1 MEPLLQFLGE
11 LIFQVGGELL
21 AELGLRSMRES
32 FRHTPNPVIAAFGY
46 LLLGAIAG
54 GLSLLV
60 LPSLLLASHTG
71 RVVNLVLTPLAAG
84 FVMSRLGAWRR
95 TKDQEVVRITHFTYG
110 YLFAL
115 GMALVR
121 FFVAH

>member
-46 LLLGAIAG
+46 AIAG